1 MRKPLK
7 KKRVLERAH
16 QYRVIA
22 ERLQFHLEGENMPA
36 KAAELVRT
44 AQQALMTAAEVVE
57 ESVAVEETAASG
69 G

>member
-7 KKRVLERAH
+7 KKRVLERPH

-22 ERLQFHLEGENMPA
+22 ERLQFHLDGENMPA

-44 AQQALMTAAEVVE
+44 AREALISAADAVE
-57 ESVAVEETAASG
+57 ESVTVEEPAGLRA
-69 G
+69 

>member
-22 ERLQFHLEGENMPA
+22 ERLQFHLDGENMPL

-44 AQQALMTAAEVVE
+44 AQEALMTAAQVVE
-57 ESVAVEETAASG
+57 ASVTEPAASEA
-69 G
+69 

>member
-22 ERLQFHLEGENMPA
+22 ERLQFHLDGENMPA

-44 AQQALMTAAEVVE
+44 AQEALMTAAEVVE
-57 ESVAVEETAASG
+57 ESVVVEEAAASG